1 MSIAVSFLDI
11 LPGHHMF
18 THLVE
23 LTSLLAL
30 TLENL
35 VETLE
40 LLCTLSLVK
49 KMVFT
54 QVFTQGKWPCTQLD
68 LIPVSLA

>member
-1 MSIAVSFLDI
+1 MSIAISFLDI

-35 VETLE
+35 VETH
-40 LLCTLSLVK
+40 V
-49 KMVFT
+49 
-54 QVFTQGKWPCTQLD
+54 D

>member
-1 MSIAVSFLDI
+1 MSIAISFLDI

-35 VETLE
+35 VETHE

-49 KMVFT
+49 KNDK
-54 QVFTQGKWPCTQLD
+54 VFTQGKWPYTQLD

>member
-1 MSIAVSFLDI
+1 MSIAISFLDI
-11 LPGHHMF
+11 LPGHHMV
-18 THLVE
+18 HLVE

-35 VETLE
+35 VETHE

-49 KMVFT
+49 KMV
-54 QVFTQGKWPCTQLD
+54 K
-68 LIPVSLA
+68 SLLKARGPALSWTLFQFP

>member
-30 TLENL
+30 TLENF
-35 VETLE
+35 VETHE

-49 KMVFT
+49 KMV
-54 QVFTQGKWPCTQLD
+54 K
-68 LIPVSLA
+68 S

>member
-1 MSIAVSFLDI
+1 MCNMSIAISFLDI

-35 VETLE
+35 VETHE

-49 KMVFT
+49 KMV
-54 QVFTQGKWPCTQLD
+54 K
-68 LIPVSLA
+68 SLLKASGPALSWTLFQFP